1 MAPEII
7 EKKSHDGTAADVFSL
22 GVILFI
28 LVTGTFPFDKATTDN
43 KHYKLLKSSEEHQ
56 VDKFW

>member
-22 GVILFI
+22 GVILCI
-28 LVTGTFPFDKATTDN
+28 LVTGTFPFDRATTDN
-43 KHYKLLKSSEEHQ
+43 KYYKLLKSSEELQ
-56 VDKFW
+56 VEKFW